1 MSAARA
7 PSDNPARTWTHEALD
22 AIGAGVI
29 VFDGSGRIFLAN
41 PRAASILGRT
51 VADLQDRRVDEV
63 LAPVAQLLA
72 PNAGPERGQ
81 LEVTLA
87 DGRRF
92 SVGYSITTFVPSQ
105 AGTDEKHHVC
115 LFQDI
120 SIVTRLREERDRLL
134 QLAALGSLMPPLLHE
149 LRNPLAAI
157 STTTELLLEE
167 HPAASARDD
176 LLRILEEVQRINLIS
191 QRLRGMDEVG
201 RPLRTQQP
209 ADAAGAI
216 VEVIDLL
223 RPTAER
229 NGARLLLDSADLPP
243 LPLEPSVL
251 RSITLNLVTN
261 AVEACAA
268 GGQIQ
273 VRARHYRGQL
283 FELSVEDDGKGMSDE
298 VLARCTDLFF
308 TTKRRGSGLGLTL
321 CRQAA
326 EAASGSLTIRSRP
339 GSGTCAVL
347 SIPLGEGAIEP
358 RAPARGATKTQPH
371 GQPRAEPRR

>member
-1 MSAARA
+1 MSHT
-7 PSDNPARTWTHEALD
+7 PGDNSTRTWTHEAMD

-29 VFDGSGRIFLAN
+29 VFDGTGQIFLAN

-51 VADLQDRRVDEV
+51 VAELEGRRVDEV
-63 LAPVAQLLA
+63 LAPMAQLLA
-72 PNAGPERGQ
+72 PTSRPERGQ

-87 DGRRF
+87 DGRQF
-92 SVGYSITTFVPSQ
+92 SIGYSITTFVPSHGG
-105 AGTDEKHHVC
+105 APEKHHVC

-134 QLAALGSLMPPLLHE
+134 QLATLGSLMPPLLHE

-167 HPAASARDD
+167 HPSASARDD
-176 LLRILEEVQRINLIS
+176 LLRILDEVQRINLIS

-216 VEVIDLL
+216 TEVVQLL

-229 NGARLLLDSADLPP
+229 NGAQLLLDAPDLPA

-261 AVEACAA
+261 AVEACAR

-273 VRARHYRGQL
+273 VRARHYAGQL
-283 FELSVEDDGKGMSDE
+283 FELSVEDDGPGMSDE
-298 VLARCTDLFF
+298 VLAHCTDLFF

-326 EAASGSLTIRSRP
+326 EAASGSLTMRSRP

-347 SIPLGEGAIEP
+347 AVPLLDGAIESASGPAGGTAPP
-358 RAPARGATKTQPH
+358 RAR
-371 GQPRAEPRR
+371 PRAEPRP

>member
-1 MSAARA
+1 M
-7 PSDNPARTWTHEALD
+7 D

-29 VFDGSGRIFLAN
+29 VFDGAGRILLAN
-41 PRAASILGRT
+41 PRAASILGRS
-51 VADLQDRRVDEV
+51 VAELQGCRVDEV
-63 LAPVAQLLA
+63 LAPLAQLLT
-72 PNAGPERGQ
+72 PSSRPERGQ
-81 LEVTLA
+81 LEVTLS
-87 DGRRF
+87 DGRQF
-92 SVGYSITTFVPSQ
+92 ALGYSITTFVPTQ
-105 AGTDEKHHVC
+105 ASPRAKHHVC

-134 QLAALGSLMPPLLHE
+134 QLAAVGSLMPPLLHE

-167 HPAASARDD
+167 HPAASARND
-176 LLRILEEVQRINLIS
+176 LLSILDEVQRINLIS

-201 RPLRTQQP
+201 RPLRTRQP

-216 VEVIDLL
+216 AEVVTLL

-229 NGARLLLDSADLPP
+229 NGARLSFDAGELPA

-261 AVEACAA
+261 AVEACAR
-268 GGQIQ
+268 GGEIR
-273 VRARHYRGQL
+273 VHARHYRGQI
-283 FELSVEDDGKGMSDE
+283 FELTVEDDGAGMSDE
-298 VLARCTDLFF
+298 VLAHCTDLFF

-326 EAASGSLTIRSRP
+326 EAAAGSLTVRQRA
-339 GSGTCAVL
+339 GGGTCAVVTV
-347 SIPLGEGAIEP
+347 PLVEGAID
-358 RAPARGATKTQPH
+358 A
-371 GQPRAEPRR
+371 PRAEPEPKAASGVSAARVRGQSEPQP